1 MAPPV
6 SESDISLEERFQLS
20 DKIKKLNNE
29 GISAIVDFLK
39 KNYENVLLKVDKDKL
54 RIQIDKI
61 NKKAYNDI
69 FEIWK
74 TYSQKTQNKVYS
86 SSRKD
91 SKREENGVLRSE
103 EKSGIM
109 SSLSPQGRNIFLESN
124 GKSESNSNLKEE
136 IKDQI

>member
-109 SSLSPQGRNIFLESN
+109 SNLSPQGRNIFLESN